1 MTIRSPSGTKLTL
14 VTTIASFPSIWNNYS
29 CPNISKFSTRVTHV
43 LTNRNKAIHTCQA
56 ISCQRTIKEN
66 LNHHQP
72 RSKMSID
79 NQENFNQL
87 TISTTN
93 HIAVVTIN
101 CPPNVPLDL
110 KQASEIRAVCQF
122 IEDDSEIQ
130 LALFRGTGNHFC
142 SGRLLMP
149 EEIAKG
155 TLREQTEWIETM
167 QVADYIAKLSIPVV
181 IAINGNAID
190 HGLELALSGDIRIA
204 DPDIQLGLTDIKHG
218 VMGWD
223 GGTQRLPRLVG
234 QSWAN
239 DLVLTGR
246 TISAQEAL
254 NIGLVNR
261 VSLPGNLIDESLSLA
276 ESITEGGPIASKYL
290 KETMYKGMDMT
301 LPQGLALEADLNV
314 ILQSTKD
321 RAEGI
326 SSFLQKRK
334 PLYNGE

>member
-1 MTIRSPSGTKLTL
+1 M
-14 VTTIASFPSIWNNYS
+14 SF
-29 CPNISKFSTRVTHV
+29 
-43 LTNRNKAIHTCQA
+43 
-56 ISCQRTIKEN
+56 
-66 LNHHQP
+66 
-72 RSKMSID
+72 D
-79 NQENFNQL
+79 NQNNFNQL

-93 HIAVVTIN
+93 HIAVVTLN
-101 CPPNVPLDL
+101 CPPNIPLDL
-110 KQASEIRAVCQF
+110 EQASDIRAACQF
-122 IEDDSEIQ
+122 IEDDPEIQ

-142 SGRLLMP
+142 SGRVVMP
-149 EEIAKG
+149 EKIAKG
-155 TLREQTEWIETM
+155 TRREQTEWIEAI
-167 QVADYIAKLSIPVV
+167 QVADYIAKLSVPVV

-204 DPDIQLGLTDIKHG
+204 DPDIRLGLTDIKHG
-218 VMGWD
+218 VLGWD
-223 GGTQRLPRLVG
+223 GGTQRLPRVVG

-261 VSLPGNLIDESLSLA
+261 VSVSGNLIDESLSLA